1 MPYKYYNQK
10 TDVSLPLRQV
20 ESLFDTSDQWFQ
32 LPERLLVHWSWF
44 ESDLLNQKEY
54 KTLFFIL
61 LSLYPSC
68 ILLVFTLVNI
78 YYLLQLLRTVLFFQQ
93 IQTAVISTYKIQ
105 SMATIS
111 VMSSAGNPTDVST
124 ITMVTR
130 PAWGIPAAP
139 ILAAVAVMLE
149 ETRTVRLFRFVLI
162 PDRTDHARWANRVSI
177 MIVKITCVTFAE
189 ITLILPNID

>member
-78 YYLLQLLRTVLFFQQ
+78 YYLLQLLRTVLFSSRYKRLLSQLTRSNQWPQSAWCHPLAIRPMSALSPWLQGLPEGFQPHLCWQ
-93 IQTAVISTYKIQ
+93 RSLLCWRKPEQ
-105 SMATIS
+105 
-111 VMSSAGNPTDVST
+111 
-124 ITMVTR
+124 
-130 PAWGIPAAP
+130 
-139 ILAAVAVMLE
+139 
-149 ETRTVRLFRFVLI
+149 
-162 PDRTDHARWANRVSI
+162 
-177 MIVKITCVTFAE
+177 
-189 ITLILPNID
+189 

>member
-78 YYLLQLLRTVLFFQQ
+78 YYLLQLLRTVLFPADTNGCYLNLQDPINGHNQRDVIRWQSDRCQHYHHGYKACLRDSSRTYAGSGRCYAGGNQNSKIIQ
-93 IQTAVISTYKIQ
+93 I
-105 SMATIS
+105 
-111 VMSSAGNPTDVST
+111 
-124 ITMVTR
+124 
-130 PAWGIPAAP
+130 
-139 ILAAVAVMLE
+139 
-149 ETRTVRLFRFVLI
+149 
-162 PDRTDHARWANRVSI
+162 
-177 MIVKITCVTFAE
+177 C
-189 ITLILPNID
+189 IDSW